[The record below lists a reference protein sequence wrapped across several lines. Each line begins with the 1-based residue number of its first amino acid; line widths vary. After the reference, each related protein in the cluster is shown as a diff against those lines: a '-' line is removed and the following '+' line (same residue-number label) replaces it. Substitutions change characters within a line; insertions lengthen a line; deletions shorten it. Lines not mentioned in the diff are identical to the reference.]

1 MPPSDSVFTHT
12 PEALIS
18 MGTLSLNNWNDI
30 ADGTPSAE
38 HVKLTTSFRQDLF
51 AVAFV
56 LNGTFSG
63 GSRMEL
69 KHTLRKYHLKGNNYC
84 CFSSI

>member
-18 MGTLSLNNWNDI
+18 IGTLSLNNWNDV
-30 ADGTPSAE
+30 ADGTASAE

-51 AVAFV
+51 AVAFI
-56 LNGTFSG
+56 LNRTLSG
-63 GSRMEL
+63 GSRME
-69 KHTLRKYHLKGNNYC
+69 
-84 CFSSI
+84 

>member
-1 MPPSDSVFTHT
+1 MPSSDSVFTHT

-30 ADGTPSAE
+30 ADGTALAE
-38 HVKLTTSFRQDLF
+38 QVKFTTSFRQDLF

-56 LNGTFSG
+56 LNRTLSG
-63 GSRMEL
+63 GSRME
-69 KHTLRKYHLKGNNYC
+69 
-84 CFSSI
+84 

>member
-1 MPPSDSVFTHT
+1 MLTYVLLADPMELLATHVWAKMPPSDSVFTHT

-38 HVKLTTSFRQDLF
+38 HVKLTASFRQDLF

-56 LNGTFSG
+56 LNRTFSG
-63 GSRMEL
+63 GSRME
-69 KHTLRKYHLKGNNYC
+69 
-84 CFSSI
+84 